1 MTIKKDQAITVG
13 IAAALG
19 LTLCFSALAF
29 SYLRNPPAEDPWTYR
44 DLPDRGPEVAL
55 SDIAVELLGTRSQFV
70 KTVAP
75 EQASGSHEI
84 HFTSRGLPLV
94 VRVRPD
100 PADPLRGRLI
110 WDTPQGPRT
119 ICRGIRPGGFRVME
133 ISDGW
138 ILKLEV
144 VRMDRDGKPTD
155 LTATKTVRRPP
166 APKKK

>member
-1 MTIKKDQAITVG
+1 MTIKKDQAVTVG
-13 IAAALG
+13 IAVALG

-84 HFTSRGLPLV
+84 HFTRDRKST
-94 VRVRPD
+94 
-100 PADPLRGRLI
+100 RLNSSHL
-110 WDTPQGPRT
+110 
-119 ICRGIRPGGFRVME
+119 GISYAGFC
-133 ISDGW
+133 
-138 ILKLEV
+138 L
-144 VRMDRDGKPTD
+144 
-155 LTATKTVRRPP
+155 
-166 APKKK
+166 KKKM